1 MFRLAPSLFVFAL
14 VACKGPPEAPQELDE
29 LCAYLYSHQND
40 EDPEPMVEG
49 IANLSAW
56 LELHSA
62 EVAEG
67 YTVQNLDQASL
78 DELDDRE
85 RDATKILGG
94 AIASTSPMPLEDMI
108 VALITADQ
116 AEVFPETYISFDRV
130 FDEDPACFMS
140 YECDRLEYENDTLT
154 DLPLVGELAS
164 TSTSQDLW
172 VDFEHGPAMMHRSWM
187 HERSAASVLAIDQQ
201 YNIAVTI
208 PRADDTAWR
217 LQAVWADVEV
227 IGADI
232 PASTMLNLLIDGL
245 GENDQTL
252 YAYVEANSR

>member
-1 MFRLAPSLFVFAL
+1 MSRLPPCLFVVAL
-14 VACKGPPEAPQELDE
+14 AACKGPPEAPQELDE
-29 LCAYLYSHQND
+29 LCAYLYAHQND
-40 EDPEPMVEG
+40 EEPEAMIDG
-49 IANLSAW
+49 IANMSAW
-56 LELHSA
+56 LDENSEA
-62 EVAEG
+62 VAEG

-78 DELDDRE
+78 DALDDRE
-85 RDATKILGG
+85 RDAAKIVGG
-94 AIASTSPMPLEDMI
+94 AIASTSPMSLDAMLE
-108 VALITADQ
+108 ALITADQ
-116 AEVFPETYISFDRV
+116 AEVFPETYISFERV

-140 YECDRLEYENDTLT
+140 HECDRLEFDNDTLA

-172 VDFEHGPAMMHRSWM
+172 VDFEHGPALMHRSWM
-187 HERSAASVLAIDQQ
+187 HERSTASVLAIEQQ

-232 PASTMLNLLIDGL
+232 PASTMLNMLIDGM
-245 GENDQTL
+245 GDNDQTL
-252 YAYVEANSR
+252 YAYVEANSQ